1 MTYEPKMIIVKT
13 QEELIKNKINELK
26 FDNVRARAQMKL
38 LNSIMFKME
47 EGCSLIEL
55 KKWMK
60 EDALYYERVM
70 YNIRDFLIEFRKK
83 NKNSFSYE
91 EIKTIRKQILNGEQL

>member
-1 MTYEPKMIIVKT
+1 MTYKPKMIIVKT

-55 KKWMK
+55 KKWIK
-60 EDALYYERVM
+60 EDALSYERVM

-83 NKNSFSYE
+83 NKNNFSYE
-91 EIKTIRKQILNGEQL
+91 EIKTIRKQILNNELT